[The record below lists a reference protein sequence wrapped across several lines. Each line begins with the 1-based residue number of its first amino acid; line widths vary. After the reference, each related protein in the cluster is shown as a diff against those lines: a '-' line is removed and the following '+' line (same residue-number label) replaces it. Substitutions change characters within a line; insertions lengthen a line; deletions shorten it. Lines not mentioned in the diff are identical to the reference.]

1 MPKYAQRIRAAF
13 GKKGET
19 PFLLPKGLRSGC
31 RCVIKREKMF
41 SVPAA
46 RTDQNEKRRK
56 KASAMIELKQPR
68 SGACICLQT
77 SMQKDFIANGRKYL
91 TGELDLYSFRRQS
104 VVFNDPSVPAKITFV
119 WEQKDGFLSRLEVS
133 KTPDFAKIF
142 LSAEA
147 RNSFEAYNFEIG
159 TTYYWRVT
167 NPKEESEVFSFTT
180 VDAAPRFLYVSG
192 TTCNIR
198 DIGGYVTEDGRRIK
212 QGMLLRGAELD
223 MRLQIDEVG
232 RKILH
237 DTLGVRTDIDLRDEA
252 IGYTFSSPIGED
264 VAFVQMPMR
273 AYTEYIS
280 PENFENLK
288 TVFAVLTDPNSY
300 PAYFHC
306 WGGADRTGCL
316 AFTLEA
322 LLGLEEAKL
331 MQDFELTCLSGWEN
345 IRKRDDENFAAMVA
359 ELRKMGSTWRERVTN
374 FLVGCGVPAAQ
385 LEAFREIMLE
395 D

>member
-1 MPKYAQRIRAAF
+1 
-13 GKKGET
+13 
-19 PFLLPKGLRSGC
+19 
-31 RCVIKREKMF
+31 
-41 SVPAA
+41 
-46 RTDQNEKRRK
+46 
-56 KASAMIELKQPR
+56 
-68 SGACICLQT
+68 
-77 SMQKDFIANGRKYL
+77 
-91 TGELDLYSFRRQS
+91 
-104 VVFNDPSVPAKITFV
+104 
-119 WEQKDGFLSRLEVS
+119 
-133 KTPDFAKIF
+133 
-142 LSAEA
+142 
-147 RNSFEAYNFEIG
+147 
-159 TTYYWRVT
+159 
-167 NPKEESEVFSFTT
+167 
-180 VDAAPRFLYVSG
+180 
-192 TTCNIR
+192 
-198 DIGGYVTEDGRRIK
+198 
-212 QGMLLRGAELD
+212 MLLRGAELD

-232 RKILH
+232 RKTLH

-322 LLGLEEAKL
+322 LLGLEEEKL

-385 LEAFREIMLE
+385 LEAFREMMLE

>member
-1 MPKYAQRIRAAF
+1 
-13 GKKGET
+13 
-19 PFLLPKGLRSGC
+19 
-31 RCVIKREKMF
+31 
-41 SVPAA
+41 
-46 RTDQNEKRRK
+46 
-56 KASAMIELKQPR
+56 MIELKQPR

-91 TGELDLYSFRRQS
+91 TGELDLYSFRQQS
-104 VVFNDPSVPAKITFV
+104 AVFNDPSVPAKITFV
-119 WEQKDGFLSRLEVS
+119 WEQKDGYVS
-133 KTPDFAKIF
+133 KIEIAKTPDFAKIF

-147 RNSFEAYNFEIG
+147 LNSFAAYNFEIG

-192 TTCNIR
+192 TTSNVR
-198 DIGGYVTEDGRRIK
+198 DIGGYVTAEGRRIK

-223 MRLQIDEVG
+223 LRLQIDEVG
-232 RKILH
+232 RKTLH
-237 DTLGVRTDIDLRDEA
+237 DTLGVRTDIDLRGEA
-252 IGYTFSSPIGED
+252 IGYTLRSPIGED
-264 VAFVQMPMR
+264 VTLVQMVMR

-280 PENFENLK
+280 PVNFENLK
-288 TVFAVLTDPNSY
+288 TVFAVLADKNNY

-322 LLGLEEAKL
+322 ILGLDEEKL
-331 MQDFELTCLSGWEN
+331 MQDFELTSLSGWEN
-345 IRKRDDENFAAMVA
+345 IRNRDAEYFVDMVT
-359 ELRKMGSTWRERVTN
+359 ELQKKGSTWRERMTN
-374 FLVGCGVPAAQ
+374 FLVECGVPAAH